1 MNKTNSTICFSP
13 LNTNE
18 NSDNNSRDNNKN
30 DNKVNN
36 NGDDDENDENNQSPD
51 LPSNNEIA
59 YSYFNLGKCYYG
71 GIGIDKILEEAIFLF
86 KRKQFKESLN
96 DNGTE

>member
-51 LPSNNEIA
+51 VSA
-59 YSYFNLGKCYYG
+59 FRR
-71 GIGIDKILEEAIFLF
+71 ILEYLLIISQKIEKKDKMMISFSIIWKIISIAKSLLAIC
-86 KRKQFKESLN
+86 
-96 DNGTE
+96 

>member
-1 MNKTNSTICFSP
+1 MVTNSTICFSP

-51 LPSNNEIA
+51 VSAFRRILEYLLIISQKIE
-59 YSYFNLGKCYYG
+59 KK
-71 GIGIDKILEEAIFLF
+71 DKIMTSFSIIWKIIRIAKFLLAIC
-86 KRKQFKESLN
+86 
-96 DNGTE
+96 